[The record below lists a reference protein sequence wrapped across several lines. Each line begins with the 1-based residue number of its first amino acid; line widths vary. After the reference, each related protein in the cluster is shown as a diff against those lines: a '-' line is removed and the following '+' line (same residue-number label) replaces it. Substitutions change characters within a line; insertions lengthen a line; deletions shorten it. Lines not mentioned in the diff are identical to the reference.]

1 MTAYRQRGCELKG
14 KRVCKQRGCSK
25 RSVRPQRS
33 PQTSRRTTAAG
44 RATDSVLRAASTR
57 SRRAAHRSG
66 AALAGQ
72 RSVPC
77 ALHCLKVGDPTGDA
91 RGLYNQS
98 RWHGAQAC
106 ALLRYSEQTLV
117 VGQSVMTS
125 SSQSSLCE
133 NVLKKYGPVRTFV
146 FPWRADLSTQLVSE
160 RIRDR
165 SVVRRHACS
174 LGRRRV
180 EELGACAS
188 AICTVKSRCL
198 ESDDDTQ
205 VDSVFPV
212 HFVRE
217 GLCAEHPAAQELE
230 QVECILDASYFG

>member
-98 RWHGAQAC
+98 RWPRGSGVCPFTLFWIIRKERRAHGARQAQ
-106 ALLRYSEQTLV
+106 APRKPKRQGPRQAKRRGILV
-117 VGQSVMTS
+117 NRATQPRRN
-125 SSQSSLCE
+125 SQEFQFIWSL
-133 NVLKKYGPVRTFV
+133 
-146 FPWRADLSTQLVSE
+146 S
-160 RIRDR
+160 
-165 SVVRRHACS
+165 
-174 LGRRRV
+174 
-180 EELGACAS
+180 
-188 AICTVKSRCL
+188 
-198 ESDDDTQ
+198 
-205 VDSVFPV
+205 
-212 HFVRE
+212 
-217 GLCAEHPAAQELE
+217 
-230 QVECILDASYFG
+230 